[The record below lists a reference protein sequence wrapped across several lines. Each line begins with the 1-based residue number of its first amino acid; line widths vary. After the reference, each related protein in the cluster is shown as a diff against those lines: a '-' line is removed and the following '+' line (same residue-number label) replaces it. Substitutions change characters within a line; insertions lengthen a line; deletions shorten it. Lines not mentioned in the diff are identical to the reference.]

1 VRQKALELILIRQL
15 ATRLALPMFVID
27 PTSRLLFYNE
37 AAERIL
43 GRRFAETGELAAEE
57 WTSGLDP
64 TDEHG
69 VPVPPSAQPLLIA
82 AREQRPAHGRLWVR
96 GLDNVRRLI
105 DATCFPLVGIG
116 DRHLGVVAIT
126 WQVGEPA

>member
-1 VRQKALELILIRQL
+1 MAQKALELILIRQL

-27 PTSRLLFYNE
+27 TTSRLLFYNA

-64 TDEHG
+64 TDEQG
-69 VPVPPSAQPLLIA
+69 APLPPAKQPLLIA
-82 AREQRPAHGRLWVR
+82 SRERRPAHGRLWVR
-96 GLDNVRRLI
+96 GLDNVRRLV
-105 DATCFPLVGIG
+105 DATCFPLVGMG
-116 DRHLGVVAIT
+116 DHHLGVVAIT
-126 WQVGEPA
+126 WPVEEPA